1 MSPYDAQRRRA
12 NPYLIVQLSRQI
24 EEAGKSLIS
33 RPVASRLGATPA
45 PGLST
50 IEKLRS
56 QTDSQAPG
64 NAVPA
69 LTQEAEPLMLNS
81 SGYFFLSTEGVPVLR
96 VRVFYHD
103 KCFDGACSA
112 SLFTRFHRECVAG
125 DASYEYH
132 GLVHRAGALFDENE
146 FTGDQN
152 AIVDFKYSSSPKIT
166 WWFDHHLSAF
176 LTPQDQQNFQ
186 ACQQDPECARRKF
199 FDPNYTSC
207 TSFLAHIAAT
217 KFGFD
222 TAPVAELI
230 HWADIVDGAQ
240 YESPESAVEMA
251 APAMKLTLIIES
263 TQDPAFIP
271 RLIPLLTAMPLAEV
285 LSQPF
290 VAELLPP
297 LMERHKEALELIR
310 GRAEQRDGTI
320 FFDITDHPLEGFNK
334 FIPYYLYPNAT
345 YSIGLSKS
353 SFRTK
358 VAVGSNPWTKADPAK
373 MVNLAAVCERYGGG
387 GHARVGAISFPPD
400 QADKARAAAAE
411 IVSELRANKPLG

>member
-1 MSPYDAQRRRA
+1 
-12 NPYLIVQLSRQI
+12 V
-24 EEAGKSLIS
+24 
-33 RPVASRLGATPA
+33 RL
-45 PGLST
+45 
-50 IEKLRS
+50 
-56 QTDSQAPG
+56 
-64 NAVPA
+64 
-69 LTQEAEPLMLNS
+69 
-81 SGYFFLSTEGVPVLR
+81 LR

-112 SLFTRFHRECVAG
+112 SLFTRFHRECVAK
-125 DASYEYH
+125 DAAYEYH
-132 GLVHRAGALFDENE
+132 GLVHRAGALFDESE
-146 FTGDQN
+146 FTGDEN

-176 LTPQDQQNFQ
+176 LTPADQRNFQ
-186 ACQQDPECARRKF
+186 ACKQDPECSKHKF
-199 FDPNYTSC
+199 FDATYTSC
-207 TSFLAHIAAT
+207 TSFLAHVAST
-217 KFGFD
+217 QFGFD
-222 TAPVAELI
+222 TAPLAELI
-230 HWADIVDGAQ
+230 RWADIVDGAL
-240 YESPESAVEMA
+240 YESPEAAVEMA

-290 VAELLPP
+290 VADLLPP
-297 LMERHKEALELIR
+297 LLDRHKEALELIR
-310 GRAEQRDGTI
+310 RRAEERDGTI

-334 FIPYYLYPNAT
+334 FIPYYIYPDAV

-411 IVSELRANKPLG
+411 IVAELRANKPFA